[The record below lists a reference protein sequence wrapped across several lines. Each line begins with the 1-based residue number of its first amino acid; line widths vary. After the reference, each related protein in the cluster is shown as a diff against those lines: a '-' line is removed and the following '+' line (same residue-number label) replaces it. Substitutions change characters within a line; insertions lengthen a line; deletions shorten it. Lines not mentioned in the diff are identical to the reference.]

1 MTIESDNLYDRMSE
15 YILDDFHEGDI
26 TVEDIIAYIY
36 YEKRKLMLIQ
46 NISIKVNNKSIVL
59 LNHKW
64 VYEKIQFGSDLR
76 KSLDEYNIDISFN
89 CLYYYN
95 SRQNGKYYIP
105 LNYEAKH
112 QKFFEACEHGNLD
125 EYYEIYG
132 HEDIDSD
139 KGWSPIYD
147 TIDENI
153 DSDAHIAV
161 NCTVHLIDPLTIK
174 CTINT
179 ADENEKYINDF
190 IDMFCDLA
198 YYDES
203 INE

>member
-1 MTIESDNLYDRMSE
+1 MTIESDNLYDRISE

-26 TVEDIIAYIY
+26 SVEDIITYIF

-46 NISIKVNNKSIVL
+46 NTSIKVNNKSIVIFKHEAF
-59 LNHKW
+59 HK
-64 VYEKIQFGSDLR
+64 KIQFGSDLR

-95 SRQNGKYYIP
+95 SIQKGQYYKP
-105 LNYEAKH
+105 LDWDAKN
-112 QKFFEACEHGNLD
+112 QKLFEACEKGNFD
-125 EYYEIYG
+125 EYHEIYG
-132 HEDIDSD
+132 YEDLDSD
-139 KGWSPIYD
+139 SSWSPIYD

-198 YYDES
+198 YCDE
-203 INE
+203 